1 MKLIIITYI
10 TMYIIIYLIM
20 ESIID
25 LNFSVNDVL
34 EKFSE
39 ENLKVM
45 RSEISRF
52 RAYDLERLT
61 TTEICICQ
69 NLSPYPCNKNAIY
82 SNKKENGKLLC
93 WYHALLVTKGTN

>member
-1 MKLIIITYI
+1 MF
-10 TMYIIIYLIM
+10 IYLIM
-20 ESIID
+20 SNTID
-25 LNFSVNDVL
+25 LKFSVNDVL

-61 TTEICICQ
+61 NTDICLCQ
-69 NLSPYPCNKNAIY
+69 NSNPYPCNKNAIY
-82 SNKKENGKLLC
+82 LDKKNNNKFLC
-93 WYHALLVTKGTN
+93 WYHALLLTKGVN